1 LSDAAALLCQTF
13 PFQDLDYQIYT
24 PCFRLTF
31 PFYHFSS
38 LTREQR
44 WTHTQRSMTT
54 ALQQSLQGR
63 CFKTA
68 E

>member
-44 WTHTQRSMTT
+44 WTHTQRSIDDGAPAISSRPM
-54 ALQQSLQGR
+54 LQD
-63 CFKTA
+63 C
-68 E
+68 